1 MELQLHVLD
10 DISYTISKVH
20 VHVPIHTTLTGRD
33 FKAEIRDYSVTLN
46 KDVGNYTYV

>member
-10 DISYTISKVH
+10 DVSYTINKVH

-46 KDVGNYTYV
+46 KDVGKVLHL